1 MGPPVEGGHSASDC
15 YSGSNL
21 TAHCLEAWLDIGPLT
36 EVELDQIDCC
46 EVALKWLPDSGG
58 QRPSLYGTLLPPD
71 EPYGQ
76 NSNWVLRH
84 VASPPSPVAGRKVS
98 IRRHSSESVESADSG
113 RNRNRGGADIAESQD
128 AVEFNRYPR
137 DRVPA
142 LGPEEVALERMNYAN
157 GDARVQKLTKRRSF
171 TLGSSIMARSRE
183 RSQTQESSM
192 MRPPASAELLYRH
205 ASSQT
210 LPANST
216 STILAPRTHNWLGTN
231 SLYALASAVIA

>member
-58 QRPSLYGTLLPPD
+58 QRPSRYRTLLPPD

-231 SLYALASAVIA
+231 SLCALASAVIA